1 MGYGRSGSDAILLGR
16 MHRMP
21 WISVVTAVA
30 LALALG
36 PIGSALAQE
45 GVIIT
50 SPENG
55 SGVTGVV
62 EIRGTAVRQPFLR
75 YELAFAYDPNSRG
88 TWFAI
93 GEPGA
98 APVVDG
104 VLGRWDTTN
113 VADGVYEL
121 RLRVYA
127 TERDF
132 GEYFVGRVV
141 VRHDL
146 PTAEPTIV
154 NEATPAATSL
164 PGVGLSTGPTP
175 TAIALPPPAT
185 AIAALG
191 DLGGPSPVASALPAL
206 DPGRLETAF
215 VDGVRLAALAFAIMA
230 AYAAAR
236 WLWRHRRW
244 K

>member
-1 MGYGRSGSDAILLGR
+1 
-16 MHRMP
+16 MHR
-21 WISVVTAVA
+21 TTLKTA
-30 LALALG
+30 LALLALVLFAS
-36 PIGSALAQE
+36 PVAPARAQD
-45 GVIIT
+45 GVVIT
-50 SPENG
+50 SPE
-55 SGVTGVV
+55 SGTGATGVV

-75 YELAFAYDPNSRG
+75 YELAFAYDPNPRG

-93 GEPGA
+93 GEPGT

-104 VLGRWDTTN
+104 VLGRWDTAN

-121 RLRVYA
+121 RLRVYS

-132 GEYFVGRVV
+132 GEFFVGRVV

-154 NEATPAATSL
+154 VETAPATTPL
-164 PGVGLSTGPTP
+164 PGSGIGGDPTP

-185 AIAALG
+185 SVAVLG
-191 DLGGPSPVASALPAL
+191 GLGGPNPVASALPSLAG
-206 DPGRLETAF
+206 GRLEMAFMDGIRLTAVAF
-215 VDGVRLAALAFAIMA
+215 VIMG
-230 AYAAAR
+230 AYAGVR
-236 WLWRHRRW
+236 WLWRRRRW

>member
-1 MGYGRSGSDAILLGR
+1 
-16 MHRMP
+16 MHRIS
-21 WISVVTAVA
+21 WSSVVLVA
-30 LALALG
+30 ALTLAMW
-36 PIGSALAQE
+36 PILPALAQD
-45 GVIIT
+45 GVLIT
-50 SPENG
+50 SPESG
-55 SGVTGVV
+55 TGVTGVV

-75 YELAFAYDPNSRG
+75 YELAFAYDPNPRG

-93 GEPGA
+93 GEPGT

-154 NEATPAATSL
+154 VEATPAATSL
-164 PGVGLSTGPTP
+164 PGVGPSTGPTP

-191 DLGGPSPVASALPAL
+191 DLGGPNPVASALPAL

-230 AYAAAR
+230 AYAAVR